1 MKKRKSKF
9 KIIRWIIIGIVLL
22 TMLYLLISIYKLN
35 ILPFKISFI
44 ITLFILVLNFIAV
57 ILLFVKLKIT
67 RFLGILLSIVLVL
80 MSLIAGSY
88 INDTNKFLDKSFNN
102 NVIETSTYNV
112 VTLSDSNYS
121 SLEDLTN
128 KSLGYLKDSEDSI
141 NKLNS
146 MITTDSKEYEDLYE
160 LYNDLL
166 NKNIEAMLIDEAYLD
181 ILSDIH
187 RDLDES
193 IKVISSFDL
202 TTEIAKKEE
211 GKKENNLKPINI
223 FISGSDSRSNNIS
236 NKSRSDVNMIVT
248 VNPNTHEVLLTSI
261 PRDYYVNVHGKTGLK
276 DKLTHAGI
284 YGLEISTKTVEDL
297 FNIEIDYSIKL
308 GFNALT
314 EIVDL
319 VGGIEVYSD
328 TAFRSSH
335 IKTWNVQKGINYM
348 DGKKALAYS
357 RERYAYRSGDRH
369 RIQNQQQVLEATMK
383 KILSNKNILLK
394 YDELLVSL
402 GNLYRTDIPKDI
414 ITLYVKEQLNSMPTW
429 KFTSQWVDGKGAML
443 PTYTAPKS
451 KRSVLLPYEDD
462 VKEATQK
469 INSTLSKN

>member
-193 IKVISSFDL
+193 IKVIW
-202 TTEIAKKEE
+202 I
-211 GKKENNLKPINI
+211 
-223 FISGSDSRSNNIS
+223 
-236 NKSRSDVNMIVT
+236 
-248 VNPNTHEVLLTSI
+248 
-261 PRDYYVNVHGKTGLK
+261 
-276 DKLTHAGI
+276 
-284 YGLEISTKTVEDL
+284 
-297 FNIEIDYSIKL
+297 
-308 GFNALT
+308 
-314 EIVDL
+314 
-319 VGGIEVYSD
+319 
-328 TAFRSSH
+328 
-335 IKTWNVQKGINYM
+335 
-348 DGKKALAYS
+348 
-357 RERYAYRSGDRH
+357 
-369 RIQNQQQVLEATMK
+369 
-383 KILSNKNILLK
+383 
-394 YDELLVSL
+394 
-402 GNLYRTDIPKDI
+402 
-414 ITLYVKEQLNSMPTW
+414 
-429 KFTSQWVDGKGAML
+429 
-443 PTYTAPKS
+443 
-451 KRSVLLPYEDD
+451 
-462 VKEATQK
+462 
-469 INSTLSKN
+469 